1 MIIDASDLI
10 LGRMA
15 TVAAKKA
22 LAGEEVVIVNCEK
35 AVITG
40 KRNDIAA
47 KYMKRIE
54 IGQPTKGPFVLRR
67 PDMLV
72 RRTIRGMVPRKKTR
86 GREAFKKVKC
96 FISMPE
102 NIKAEQIETIKDATR
117 SSSRNFIT
125 VKELCRLIG
134 NKNPRDF

>member
-1 MIIDASDLI
+1 MIIDASNLI

-22 LAGEEVVIVNCEK
+22 LSGEEIVIVNCEK
-35 AVITG
+35 AIITG
-40 KRNDIAA
+40 KRNDIVA

-54 IGQPTKGPFVLRR
+54 IGQPSKGPFIQKRADL
-67 PDMLV
+67 LV
-72 RRTIRGMVPRKKTR
+72 RRVVRGMVPRKKTR

-96 FISMPE
+96 FISVPE
-102 NIKAEQIETIKDATR
+102 NIKSEQLETIKDAGVK
-117 SSSRNFIT
+117 SNRNFIT

-134 NKNPRDF
+134 K